1 MALYFNPSTGKL
13 STQRPQ
19 NSKAILMD
27 ENKLS
32 AGGFFGGVASSI
44 ADSALLQGRTSE
56 SFVNAVRAI
65 NAKPIKLPEYYIDH
79 YKIQSL
85 QELGEEFEDT
95 HVPIRIDLWQSAD
108 PQRWNVAPDWFEHI
122 KKAIH
127 DINFVVPGLTLFVTN
142 DKSEAKITINGL
154 PRSQFSCYTKI
165 GLPVP
170 EIYLNPLWREKKATS
185 YHEL

>member
-1 MALYFNPSTGKL
+1 
-13 STQRPQ
+13 
-19 NSKAILMD
+19 MD

-85 QELGEEFEDT
+85 QELGESSKTRMFLFGSIFGSLR
-95 HVPIRIDLWQSAD
+95 IRKGGML
-108 PQRWNVAPDWFEHI
+108 PQTGLSTL
-122 KKAIH
+122 KKPFMTSILLYQ
-127 DINFVVPGLTLFVTN
+127 DSPCSLQTTSP
-142 DKSEAKITINGL
+142 KQKL
-154 PRSQFSCYTKI
+154 P
-165 GLPVP
+165 
-170 EIYLNPLWREKKATS
+170 
-185 YHEL
+185 